1 MYQVDSISDQG
12 EPSAI
17 SIKNTCNHTLNL
29 LILNVNNIDKVMLVD
44 THELHYFI
52 QTLFIEHQNFIA
64 L

>member
-17 SIKNTCNHTLNL
+17 SIKNMCNHKLDL

-44 THELHYFI
+44 THELHYSI
-52 QTLFIEHQNFIA
+52 QTLFIEHRNFIA